1 MPDDR
6 KLCSLCIADGPL
18 REWFEEHGTEDS
30 CDFDQ
35 DHDSANCA
43 TVDEFAEEADRWF
56 REHYQPGA
64 ETIEVDPDPESDR
77 VYHGTEGEPFESI
90 ANQFVHMRGNANTS
104 QRRLCRSISNPLLAA
119 MQSFID
125 PRCSGTQMWM
135 TEISSYCT
143 ATRL

>member
-43 TVDEFAEEADRWF
+43 TVDEFAEGSEN
-56 REHYQPGA
+56 
-64 ETIEVDPDPESDR
+64 TISPARKQSK
-77 VYHGTEGEPFESI
+77 SI
-90 ANQFVHMRGNANTS
+90 RIPKVIGYITGQRGS
-104 QRRLCRSISNPLLAA
+104 RSKV
-119 MQSFID
+119 
-125 PRCSGTQMWM
+125 
-135 TEISSYCT
+135 
-143 ATRL
+143 